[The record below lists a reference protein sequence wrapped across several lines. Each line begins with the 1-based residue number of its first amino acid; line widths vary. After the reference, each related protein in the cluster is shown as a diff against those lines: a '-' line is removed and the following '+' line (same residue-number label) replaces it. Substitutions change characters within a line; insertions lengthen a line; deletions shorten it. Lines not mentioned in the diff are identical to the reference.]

1 MPESVEKTSAEQP
14 VFERVLGFDY
24 GGRRIGTAIGQR
36 FTGTAQAL
44 TVVRNG
50 DGGPDWQAI
59 DAVVKEWRPDA
70 LLIGL
75 PLDMEGN
82 EQPMVQLAR
91 RFGRSLQER
100 YRLPVL
106 EHDERL
112 SSREADRQFAES
124 RRAGRTRQ
132 RDAAKLDA
140 LAARIIVESYF
151 TSAPR

>member
-1 MPESVEKTSAEQP
+1 MPEP
-14 VFERVLGFDY
+14 YERVLGFDY

-44 TVVRNG
+44 AVVRNG
-50 DGGPDWQAI
+50 DGGPDWPQI
-59 DAVVKEWRPDA
+59 DATVREWRPDA

-75 PLDMEGN
+75 PLDMDGN

-91 RFGRSLQER
+91 RFGRALAAR
-100 YRLPVL
+100 YGLPIL

-112 SSREADRQFAES
+112 SSREADRQFAQS
-124 RRAGRTRQ
+124 RREGRTRQ
-132 RDAAKLDA
+132 RDASKLDS

-151 TSAPR
+151 TSAPRDAG